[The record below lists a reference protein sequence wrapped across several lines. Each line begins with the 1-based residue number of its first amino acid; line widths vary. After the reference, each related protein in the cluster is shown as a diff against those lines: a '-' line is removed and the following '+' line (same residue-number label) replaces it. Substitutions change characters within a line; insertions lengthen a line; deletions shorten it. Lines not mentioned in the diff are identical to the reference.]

1 MEADNCIICKDS
13 SEYLYRLKQ
22 AELNITDHK
31 VDVSQELGEM
41 KEEMEKMEDK
51 IFSRFNRLEGAIW
64 GIVIGFLFVLLD
76 TILGKV

>member
-1 MEADNCIICKDS
+1 MKIDNCMICKDS
-13 SEYLYRLKQ
+13 SEFVYRLKQ

-31 VDVSQELGEM
+31 DDVSQELGEM
-41 KEEMEKMEDK
+41 KENVEKMEEK
-51 IFSRFNRLEGAIW
+51 ILSRFNRLEGAIW